1 MSPVSDPERYIKDA
15 PPRVIDV
22 HVHFP
27 SGGLQGQDAFPP
39 DTMVDMLAYTARV
52 LNISKIVLLG
62 RPGEGND
69 LALKARDRFPDLFLP
84 MAWVRLDED
93 SGETILD
100 FKRRGFVGLK
110 FHSSKRDYD
119 DESYYPIYQA
129 AEESRL
135 VCLFHTGIAGGM
147 IDYLQFPPRGPR
159 RESSFESERR
169 RQRRGSTYGA
179 THLRPVYLDTLAT
192 AFPDLSIIG
201 AHLGYGWYDEACAVA
216 RWRGNVSFDI
226 SGGTVVRRHIVERR
240 LIRSEIHPMKLC
252 WGSDSGI
259 PHISRELSSWMAE
272 FERLGL
278 TAEEQD
284 QIFYGTAA
292 RIFGV

>member
-1 MSPVSDPERYIKDA
+1 VCLLAAAGVSGLPIAGNKPLLIAGKPHLAVAGQFGGSSSPTVTVDAVPRYTLRDTNDKGDPERYIKDA

-147 IDYLQFPPRGPR
+147 VDYLQYPPRQPR
-159 RESSFESERR
+159 KESEFEREM
-169 RQRRGSTYGA
+169 RQRR
-179 THLRPVYLDTLAT
+179 
-192 AFPDLSIIG
+192 
-201 AHLGYGWYDEACAVA
+201 
-216 RWRGNVSFDI
+216 RG
-226 SGGTVVRRHIVERR
+226 SGGTVEAGQQRQRLPRVLEHYGLGQWVQFVRLSTNVVAAIHRHPWFRPGEGRPGHRR
-240 LIRSEIHPMKLC
+240 VNH
-252 WGSDSGI
+252 
-259 PHISRELSSWMAE
+259 
-272 FERLGL
+272 
-278 TAEEQD
+278 
-284 QIFYGTAA
+284 AA
-292 RIFGV
+292 L